1 MSTSATVAK
10 NTAGVDPAFRGNAL
24 RPHPSLGSTYSE
36 PCPGWDGA
44 RGPFSGT
51 RSRYRR
57 KLHLMRLYTRTS
69 AHRQIIPAGLQEHV
83 AVGELGPVKP
93 RLSGQVVGGPGGEL
107 AQRGEQPQ
115 PGRGQRVADRDGR
128 PLVD

>member
-24 RPHPSLGSTYSE
+24 RPRPSLAPRIRNLVRGVTE
-36 PCPGWDGA
+36 PG
-44 RGPFSGT
+44 GPFSGT

-69 AHRQIIPAGLQEHV
+69 AHCQIIPAGLREHV
-83 AVGELGPVKP
+83 AVGELGPGKPAQRAGCRKP
-93 RLSGQVVGGPGGEL
+93 RW
-107 AQRGEQPQ
+107 
-115 PGRGQRVADRDGR
+115 
-128 PLVD
+128 